1 MSHSGLVRPPAG
13 VDMFMN
19 DRVQQME
26 GEAVKTT
33 YCKGSKWQSGTDWE
47 KKDFRVKKIKCLYRE
62 EGMWGVKNLF
72 KSSAISVW
80 GDPKEAKK
88 EFTFS
93 VSALW
98 SVISATNSCYSSLW
112 NDGFFYI
119 NLWFST
125 PCEIISWKIKLTL
138 TLLILVFPSGSR
150 QKVLFPSFFSLRS
163 LEAAGGVAWQC
174 GALLSVPQPTNLTEP
189 VGAMSQPKPTSSL

>member
-1 MSHSGLVRPPAG
+1 MLWFYRTMSHSGLVRPPAG

-112 NDGFFYI
+112 NDGVFLHKFVVFHTMWNYFMK
-119 NLWFST
+119 NQTHSH
-125 PCEIISWKIKLTL
+125 TL
-138 TLLILVFPSGSR
+138 NPR
-150 QKVLFPSFFSLRS
+150 
-163 LEAAGGVAWQC
+163 
-174 GALLSVPQPTNLTEP
+174 LS
-189 VGAMSQPKPTSSL
+189 